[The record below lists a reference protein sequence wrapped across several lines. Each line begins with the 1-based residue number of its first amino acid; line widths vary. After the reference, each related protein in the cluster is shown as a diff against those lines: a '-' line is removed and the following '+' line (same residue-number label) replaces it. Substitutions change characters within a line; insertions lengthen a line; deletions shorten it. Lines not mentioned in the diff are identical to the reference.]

1 MNVGAVAV
9 EDALGLDE
17 TPEPE
22 ENPDTTLGPIDE
34 RLELALAPTGAL
46 ELEGGELLG
55 AATTFDLHGVAVS
68 LAPAPLSVPGPPT
81 AGFPRQFELA
91 SGVNALELA
100 SGAPDASAG
109 SPGNPEPR
117 GGPSFVNAI
126 ARSWSRRSIC
136 AQSRRG

>member
-1 MNVGAVAV
+1 
-9 EDALGLDE
+9 ALGLDE

-22 ENPDTTLGPIDE
+22 ENPDTTLGPTDAGV
-34 RLELALAPTGAL
+34 ELVLSPTSTL

-68 LAPAPLSVPGPPT
+68 LAPTPAGLSVPGPPT

-109 SPGNPEPR
+109 SPGNPE
-117 GGPSFVNAI
+117 
-126 ARSWSRRSIC
+126 
-136 AQSRRG
+136 